1 MTPIRVA
8 VADDQ
13 TLYCAGVQMLIESQA
28 DLEFV
33 GAAHDGVAA
42 VSLAETVRPDV
53 MLMDVR
59 MPGIDGIEATRRIMA
74 ASDDTRIVVL
84 TTLQRDD
91 AVARAIRAGAQG
103 FIIKDTTPEFI
114 LASIRTVFEG
124 NSVIAPNDIAQLFR
138 SVSGVRSR
146 ADEESIA
153 ALSAR
158 ENEIFLL
165 AARGLS
171 NAQIGQ
177 TAFISEATAKSHLRS
192 ILGKL
197 ALKSRAELIA
207 FAYEHRLVV
216 PGDAG
221 A

>member
-1 MTPIRVA
+1 
-8 VADDQ
+8 
-13 TLYCAGVQMLIESQA
+13 MLIESQD

-33 GAAHDGVAA
+33 GAAHDGLAA
-42 VSLAETVRPDV
+42 VELASRVHPDV

-59 MPGIDGIEATRRIMA
+59 MPGIDGIEATRRITA
-74 ASDDTRIVVL
+74 VSDDTRIVVL

-114 LASIRTVFEG
+114 LASIRTVSEG
-124 NSVIAPNDIAQLFR
+124 NSVIAPNDIAELF
-138 SVSGVRSR
+138 SGAGGRAP

-158 ENEIFLL
+158 ETEIFLL

-177 TAFISEATAKSHLRS
+177 TAFISEATAKSHVRS
-192 ILGKL
+192 ILSKL
-197 ALKSRAELIA
+197 GLRSRAELIA
-207 FAYEHRLVV
+207 FAYERRLVT
-216 PGDAG
+216 PGQG
-221 A
+221 